1 MRKLLQII
9 IKKFKRKR
17 RKDFDA
23 EVAVA
28 TRELNRR
35 AMYK

>member
-1 MRKLLQII
+1 MRKLLQKI
-9 IKKFKRKR
+9 IKKFKR
-17 RKDFDA
+17 RKDFDVR
-23 EVAVA
+23 VAVA